1 LSFLAGKKAMI
12 RKCEEKD
19 FEAVYSVINDAAQA
33 YKGVIPADRFKEP
46 YLSREELRHEIEQGV
61 VFWGYE
67 ENNQLIGVMG
77 IQPVQDVTLIRHAY
91 VRTKRRNQ
99 GIGGKLLSALLGRTD
114 RPVLIGTWKDAT
126 WAITFYQ
133 KHGFK
138 PLSTQQT
145 DRLLR
150 KYFSLNERQIQTS
163 IVLADKKWL
172 SIHQKTD
179 TTTR

>member
-1 LSFLAGKKAMI
+1 MI
-12 RKCEEKD
+12 HKCEEKD

-33 YKGVIPADRFKEP
+33 YRGVIPADHFKEP
-46 YLSREELRHEIEQGV
+46 YMSKEELRHEIEDGV
-61 VFWGYE
+61 VFWAYE
-67 ENNQLIGVMG
+67 ENGRLIAVMG
-77 IQPVQDVTLIRHAY
+77 IQAVQDVTLIRHAY

-126 WAITFYQ
+126 WAIAFYQ

-138 PLSTQQT
+138 PLSSQQT

-150 KYFSLNERQIQTS
+150 KYWSLHERQIQTS
-163 IVLADKKWL
+163 VVLADKKWL
-172 SIHQKTD
+172 SLHQKTD
-179 TTTR
+179 ATSRQPR